1 MNDIHNILKRVILCF
16 IAIFSS
22 IYICAQDSTKV
33 KSVTNSEFEKL
44 IQSENV
50 IILDVRTPK
59 EFNEGHIPNAL
70 NIDYRSDDFLKNIK
84 ELNKNKTIAVYCR
97 SGGRSKLAAKKLIDS
112 GFNVFELNKGIMN
125 WSGEISK

>member
-16 IAIFSS
+16 ITIFSS
-22 IYICAQDSTKV
+22 IYICAQGSTKV

>member
-50 IILDVRTPK
+50 IILDVRNPK